1 MNILISRR
9 VAAAAG
15 AASLALLAA
24 GCASSASSSSSATAT
39 PAARSSAPASAS
51 APAAATAAVLKTENT
66 KVGTVLTDAKGLTLY
81 WFAMDTPTS
90 SACTGACAAAWP
102 PVTGMPQAAAGVTL
116 TGKLGEIKRADGTMQ
131 AAYNGHPLYAFQGD
145 HAPGQ
150 TNGNGL
156 TGFGARWSVIS
167 LTSKS
172 PAATVATPAAP
183 AAPAATPSATSGGG
197 MGYGNGNGGGG
208 W

>member
-1 MNILISRR
+1 M
-9 VAAAAG
+9 V
-15 AASLALLAA
+15 
-24 GCASSASSSSSATAT
+24 
-39 PAARSSAPASAS
+39 
-51 APAAATAAVLKTENT
+51 
-66 KVGTVLTDAKGLTLY
+66 
-81 WFAMDTPTS
+81 TS
-90 SACTGACAAAWP
+90 VS
-102 PVTGMPQAAAGVTL
+102 
-116 TGKLGEIKRADGTMQ
+116 RADGTMQ
-131 AAYNGHPLYAFQGD
+131 ATYNGHPLYAFQGD

-167 LTSKS
+167 LTSRS
-172 PAATVATPAAP
+172 PAATVAAP